1 MGKGE
6 IEGEDVR
13 REGGEGGEKGQES
26 RGKKGEGRREEV
38 REGEE

>member
-6 IEGEDVR
+6 IEGKDLR

-26 RGKKGEGRREEV
+26 RAKERRWEEK
-38 REGEE
+38 RSRGG